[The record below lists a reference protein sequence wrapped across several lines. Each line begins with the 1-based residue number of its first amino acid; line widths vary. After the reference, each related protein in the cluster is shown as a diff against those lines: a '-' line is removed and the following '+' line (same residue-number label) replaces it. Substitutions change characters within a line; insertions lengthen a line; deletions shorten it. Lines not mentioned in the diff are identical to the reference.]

1 MNQIMKKERL
11 TWEKI
16 IKIFLMV
23 LGIVLLFTLID
34 FLIHQLSNEYDVPS
48 YYFRNK
54 IIFGTIIGFFAYLFI
69 RKQKLLIKSLAF
81 SAIVSILLQI
91 RYYLEGYPVDFVFL
105 FAGIHFA
112 ILLAVSLLAFK
123 LAKKFNM

>member
-1 MNQIMKKERL
+1 MKKERL

-69 RKQKLLIKSLAF
+69 RKQKLLVKSLFF

-91 RYYLEGYPVDFVFL
+91 RYYLEGYSVDFVFL